1 MVFGKK
7 GCSLTILKGDSKKQ
21 NYLTYKLKANFSY
34 KFSAAHSIDANIIY
48 MQDAPA
54 FQASFVS
61 PRTRN
66 SATPGIS
73 SEKVFGVDASYNLRW
88 GMLKHVSPDTIRSL
102 WISPKFSLIMMT

>member
-1 MVFGKK
+1 
-7 GCSLTILKGDSKKQ
+7 
-21 NYLTYKLKANFSY
+21 
-34 KFSAAHSIDANIIY
+34 

-88 GMLKHVSPDTIRSL
+88 GDVKAR
-102 WISPKFSLIMMT
+102 ISGYYTKFMDHPKFSLIYDDVEATFSNFANERYQQTPLRT

>member
-1 MVFGKK
+1 MFLDN
-7 GCSLTILKGDSKKQ
+7 SQGDSKKQ

-88 GMLKHVSPDTIRSL
+88 GDVKARISGYYTKFKIGRAHV
-102 WISPKFSLIMMT
+102 